1 MDDREERA
9 GEGTLKVCRIGE
21 TASLTK
27 TFSEEDI
34 RSFTALTLDDNG
46 VHTDPALARRGLFR
60 RPVVHGVLVGSL
72 ISSVMGTKLPGHGT
86 VLQDQTIE
94 YLAPV
99 YPGDT
104 ITAEVKLTGA
114 EESER
119 YYLGRLEGICRNQDD
134 VVCVK
139 AVCHQLMLKR
149 FFAVEGTGE
158 ENRD

>member
-1 MDDREERA
+1 MDFQAFADSRGVDAANRH
-9 GEGTLKVCRIGE
+9 VCRVGD

-27 TFSEEDI
+27 TFHEEDI
-34 RSFTALTLDDNG
+34 RAFAELSLDDNG
-46 VHTDPALARRGLFR
+46 VHTDPQLSRRGLFR

-72 ISSVMGTKLPGHGT
+72 ISSVMGTQLPGHGT
-86 VLQDQTIE
+86 VLQDQQIE

-104 ITAEVKLTGA
+104 VTAEVKLTGI
-114 EESER
+114 EEKER
-119 YYLGRLEGICRNQDD
+119 YYLAQLEGTCRNQDD

-149 FFAVEGTGE
+149 FFVVE
-158 ENRD
+158 

>member
-1 MDDREERA
+1 MTEER
-9 GEGTLKVCRIGE
+9 TKTVCRIGD

-27 TFSEEDI
+27 TFTEEDI
-34 RSFTALTLDDNG
+34 AAFAELTLDDNG
-46 VHTDPALARRGLFR
+46 MHTDPQLSRRGLFR

-86 VLQDQTIE
+86 ILQDQDIRYE
-94 YLAPV
+94 NPV

-104 ITAEVKLTGA
+104 ITAQVKLVSV

-119 YYLGRLEGICRNQDD
+119 YYTATLEGTCRNQDD
-134 VVCVK
+134 IVCVR

-149 FFAVEGTGE
+149 FFVVTK
-158 ENRD
+158 